1 MQKLLSENLV
11 ALEQSDI
18 EKNKDREATALN
30 QEITRV
36 QQKMKKLRIRIRE
49 EDKKYLEAHD
59 SKVSAEER
67 CRNMQEII

>member
-1 MQKLLSENLV
+1 MQKILSENLV

-36 QQKMKKLRIRIRE
+36 Q
-49 EDKKYLEAHD
+49 
-59 SKVSAEER
+59 
-67 CRNMQEII
+67 